1 MEKKKRGAG
10 LILTSLFAALIC
22 AGCFIQIPLPGGIP
36 IVIQDMMAFLS
47 GLLLGPILGSAA
59 VLIFI
64 IIGCLGL
71 PVFTGKAGI
80 SVILAGPT
88 GGFIIGYLF
97 AAFIGGLILKFTL
110 PLGKKHGKAKQ
121 YIFISIAALLATV
134 TAFACGLVG
143 FSRVTDK
150 SLLQSIPLVVLPF
163 IPGNI
168 IKLLVCVF
176 LTKKFRPVIHSYL
189 N

>member
-64 IIGCLGL
+64 IIDNS
-71 PVFTGKAGI
+71 FT
-80 SVILAGPT
+80 P
-88 GGFIIGYLF
+88 
-97 AAFIGGLILKFTL
+97 LI
-110 PLGKKHGKAKQ
+110 
-121 YIFISIAALLATV
+121 
-134 TAFACGLVG
+134 
-143 FSRVTDK
+143 
-150 SLLQSIPLVVLPF
+150 PF
-163 IPGNI
+163 I
-168 IKLLVCVF
+168 C
-176 LTKKFRPVIHSYL
+176 KFSVRHSREYCSS
-189 N
+189 